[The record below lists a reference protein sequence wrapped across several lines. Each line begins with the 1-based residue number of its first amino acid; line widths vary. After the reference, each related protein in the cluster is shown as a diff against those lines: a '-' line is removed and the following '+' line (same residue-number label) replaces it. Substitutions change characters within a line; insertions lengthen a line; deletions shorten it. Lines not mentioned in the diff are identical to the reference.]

1 MTPEQ
6 EYVLNTIAAGEAPG
20 YDTLYG
26 GHKFKS
32 YASHPA
38 IPIPIGNSGLSS
50 TAAGRYQLLK
60 KTWDSQA
67 EKLGLKDFSPEN
79 QDAAA
84 WNLANETYTK
94 TTGRNLDL
102 DAKAHSV
109 EWDALVRQWPSLR
122 RFANPQAVPGAAGI
136 GAQPQVM
143 TGGDTPEIFSQLP
156 GSKGPASP
164 SLIPV
169 DYDPF
174 QGASK

>member
-6 EYVLNTIAAGEAPG
+6 EYVLNTIAAGEAPS

-26 GHKFKS
+26 GHRFKS

-38 IPIPIGNSGLSS
+38 IPIPIGDSGLTS

-60 KTWDSQA
+60 KTWDAQA
-67 EKLGLKDFSPEN
+67 QKLGLKDFSPDS

-84 WNLANETYTK
+84 WNLATETYAK
-94 TTGRNLDL
+94 QTGRNLDL

-109 EWDALVRQWPSLR
+109 EWSALEHQWPSLR
-122 RFANPQAVPGAAGI
+122 RFGEAPSSSASSFA
-136 GAQPQVM
+136 AQPQPEI
-143 TGGDTPEIFSQLP
+143 TPEIFNQLSP
-156 GSKGPASP
+156 SAKPSP